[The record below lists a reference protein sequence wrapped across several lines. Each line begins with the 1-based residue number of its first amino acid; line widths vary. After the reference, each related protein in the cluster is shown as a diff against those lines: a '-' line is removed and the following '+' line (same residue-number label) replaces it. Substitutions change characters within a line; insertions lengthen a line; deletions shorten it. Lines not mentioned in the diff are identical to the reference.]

1 MNLKCPNCNTVIP
14 IDQADYAAI
23 LAQVR
28 NAEFDAEVE
37 KRLKEALLAEAAKE
51 KARAVE
57 AQAAAERRL
66 ADKDRDAAALQSEIE
81 RLKGLIANAEA
92 QKKSEL
98 AVAEAER
105 IKAVAEVE
113 AKKNS
118 EISQLQNALDRKDSE
133 REMALVNERNAQLA
147 AISARDKEITVLSAE
162 MKVQQTEMTN
172 RLNELTKMHDRELKN
187 RDEEIERLRDMKMRL
202 STKMIGETLEQH
214 CAIEFARQRS
224 FGSFPNAVFGKD
236 NDISIGGTKGDFIF
250 RDYIDGQEYISI
262 MFEMKNEAEDTAT
275 KHRNSDFYA
284 KLDKDRRDKNCQFA
298 VLVSLLERDNE
309 AFNEGIFCVREYERM
324 FVIRPQMFMNII
336 FMLSEMANKS
346 FAQVRYLNAQL
357 EEAKTQNIDV
367 TNFEAKRNEFCAQ
380 LNKGVEDARKKHD
393 EAIAGIDKAILALQK
408 QIEQLEKIKN
418 SFANSNKLLLKADEN
433 FQENFTIKK
442 LTRGNKTMQRLF
454 AEAADRNALEASDY
468 SEE

>member
-98 AVAEAER
+98 ALAEAER
-105 IKAVAEVE
+105 VKAVAEVE

-118 EISQLQNALDRKDSE
+118 EISQLQNALDHKDSE
-133 REMALVNERNAQLA
+133 RELAVVNERNAQLA

-172 RLNELTKMHDRELKN
+172 RLNELAMMHNRELQN
-187 RDEEIERLRDMKMRL
+187 RDEEIERLREMKMRL
-202 STKMIGETLEQH
+202 STKMVGETLEQH
-214 CAIEFARQRS
+214 CAMEFSRMRS
-224 FGSFPNAVFGKD
+224 MGMFPNAFFGKD
-236 NDISIGGTKGDFIF
+236 NDTSIGGTKGDFIF

-309 AFNEGIFCVREYERM
+309 AFNEGIFWVYDRERM
-324 FVIRPQMFMNII
+324 YVVRPQMFIRII
-336 FMLSEMANKS
+336 AMLCQIARQNFMEVRSLNK
-346 FAQVRYLNAQL
+346 QL
-357 EEAKTQNIDV
+357 EEANAQNVDV
-367 TNFEAKRNEFCAQ
+367 SNFEKKRDQVVHKISELIN
-380 LNKGVEDARKKHD
+380 NSVKKNRDAL
-393 EAIAGIDKAILALQK
+393 EGIDKAINALYK
-408 QIEQLEKIKN
+408 QIEQLEKIKR
-418 SFANSNKLLLKADEN
+418 SFEDSSIKLERANDSLQND
-433 FQENFTIKK
+433 FTIKK
-442 LTRGNKTMQRLF
+442 LTWGNKVVQQLF
-454 AEAADRNALEASDY
+454 AEARDRNALEASDY